1 MTRRPSWRRRWLAAL
16 TLMTLA
22 GSSLADEPLPRW
34 SLQLPADAPVQ
45 FIGVASLDE
54 DGMAGTPMMYPA
66 PNAGGLVVAILTHS
80 LLVDSA
86 RRAQREKLL
95 AAANAVVAPYR
106 GVLDG
111 FGHPELRQR
120 VHRRAS
126 PMAADEGELVVES
139 APMFAL
145 TQDEKA
151 IVLDNLITFRGT
163 PAGPQGVYQ
172 GIVRVVS
179 DPAKGTEPR
188 SDWLAGGGERLK
200 DECARLVA
208 ESIEMALLDA
218 RPAGVVAPAPPA
230 QRTVRYDEGGTERM
244 ERAVIVRQHCGRLI
258 IRNLRGHLMSVPA
271 KSATASCPP

>member
-1 MTRRPSWRRRWLAAL
+1 MSFRPTWRRWLAAAGAA
-16 TLMTLA
+16 LMLA
-22 GSSLADEPLPRW
+22 GIARADDSLPRW

-45 FIGVASLDE
+45 FTGMVSLDE
-54 DGMAGTPMMYPA
+54 DGMEGRAMSYPA
-66 PNAGGLVVAILTHS
+66 ANAGGFVVAIIAHS

-86 RRAQREKLL
+86 RKVQREKLVS
-95 AAANAVVAPYR
+95 AANAVVAPYR
-106 GVLDG
+106 PVLDG

-120 VHRRAS
+120 VHRRISRDAG
-126 PMAADEGELVVES
+126 DEGELVVES
-139 APMFAL
+139 TPTFAF

-151 IVLDNLITFRGT
+151 IVLDNIITFRGAH
-163 PAGPQGVYQ
+163 AGPQGIYQ

-179 DPAKGTEPR
+179 DPARGAEPR

-218 RPAGVVAPAPPA
+218 RPAGLVAPTPPV

-244 ERAVIVRQHCGRLI
+244 ERAVVVRQRCGRLV
-258 IRNLRGHLMSVPA
+258 IRNLRGRLMSVPTHG
-271 KSATASCPP
+271 ATADCPP